1 MRTYHAGTAFQATD
15 LQRSHRA
22 VLDEARESG
31 ALIRDKDGLLLLLHP
46 AEDVDRQ
53 ESLLEIMWSTVF
65 IERVLQRSPKD
76 REPVMYG
83 PFAWVSILPEED
95 QKKFLEEVIDQLLI
109 SKNSG
114 SNAKLEQLIEDWQVS
129 AQTWSDE
136 DLREELTKDLDQPLF
151 DVTL

>member
-1 MRTYHAGTAFQATD
+1 MRSPLAKTAFQATD

-31 ALIRDKDGLLLLLHP
+31 ALIRDKDGLLLLLRP
-46 AEDVDRQ
+46 AEEVDRQ
-53 ESLLEIMWSTVF
+53 ESFLEIMWSTVF
-65 IERVLQRSPKD
+65 IERVLQRSPND
-76 REPVMYG
+76 REPIMYG
-83 PFAWVSILPEED
+83 PYAWLSILPEED
-95 QKKFLEEVIDQLLI
+95 QKKFLEEVIDQLLV

-129 AQTWSDE
+129 ARTWSHE
-136 DLREELTKDLDQPLF
+136 DLRTELTKDLDQPLH